1 MLSMRLAALLV
12 LGVLLVACSGG
23 DDDDI
28 TGISRTPLPD
38 FTPTPT
44 TNERFAF
51 PYPKSPAASIAA
63 AGLPALSTEQLEYHI
78 HSHLDIF
85 VNGDSKFVPADIGI
99 DNTLRVI
106 SPLHTH
112 DLTGVIHVESAVP
125 QRFTLGQ
132 FFAEWDVKLDENC
145 VGEHCKPA
153 TPIGVYVNGEQFNGN
168 PANIEF
174 VDLQEIAIVIGTPP
188 IAIPR
193 NYTGF

>member
-1 MLSMRLAALLV
+1 MKLATLLL
-12 LGVLLVACSGG
+12 LGVLLAACSGG
-23 DDDDI
+23 DDDDGI

-44 TNERFAF
+44 ANERFAF
-51 PYPKSPAASIAA
+51 PYPGSPAASIAA

-78 HSHLDIF
+78 HAHLDIF
-85 VNGDSKFVPADIGI
+85 VDGDAKLVPADIGI
-99 DNTLRVI
+99 DNVVRVI

-112 DLTGVIHVESAVP
+112 DLTGVIHVESAMP
-125 QRFTLGQ
+125 RSFTLGQ

-145 VGEHCKPA
+145 VGQYCKPA
-153 TPIGVYVNGEQFNGN
+153 MPIGVYVNGEQFNGN
-168 PANIEF
+168 PATIEF
-174 VDLQEIAIVIGTPP
+174 VDLQEIAIVIGSPP